1 MKNVINKILYSVIL
15 VVCVVAV
22 TGCLDDNKHSEMIE
36 ITDMVGD
43 KVMVK
48 KNPTKVA
55 CISRTS
61 YDLLVAF
68 GLEDYIDG
76 TYEKT
81 LENDWTKVLYPEC
94 SKHYK
99 YEYEPSY
106 ELLLSRGVDLVFAPE
121 KRIAEAYRE
130 HGITAL
136 TISLYGNPTFDSYL
150 TYIPDMVTK
159 IWDNDD
165 IKVKATKWENKVT
178 TAIEEIQNELAKH
191 DLKTKKLYYVRGDK
205 DKGIG
210 YTDTKGSFVEYAY
223 RVLGFN
229 CMSSILGNDGNRPSA
244 EAICE
249 FNPDVI
255 VMGGIYQNKH
265 VNDVKTTEP
274 YTTLEA
280 VKNNQIYT
288 IPIGFTQ
295 MEQINIFTAEFFY
308 DQANKL
314 YPSIFNYDI
323 NTMLKTSVKE
333 WFDVELTD
341 LQIQYMLNGLGPNGE
356 KMY

>member
-1 MKNVINKILYSVIL
+1 MKKRINLL
-15 VVCVVAV
+15 VVLLCLSTVV
-22 TGCLDDNKHSEMIE
+22 GCASNNNEIE
-36 ITDMVGD
+36 TIQITDMVGD
-43 KVMVK
+43 VISVK

-55 CISRTS
+55 CVSRTS

-68 GLEDYIDG
+68 GLEEYIDG

-81 LENDWTKVLYPEC
+81 LDNEWTSVLYPD
-94 SKHYK
+94 SSSHYK
-99 YEYEPSY
+99 YEYEPSF

-150 TYIPDMVTK
+150 TYISDMVTK
-159 IWDNDD
+159 LWDSKEVEN
-165 IKVKATKWENKVT
+165 KAKKWENNVT
-178 TAIEEIQNELAKH
+178 TAVNEIQRELAKNNVE
-191 DLKTKKLYYVRGDK
+191 KEKLYYVRGDK
-205 DKGIG
+205 DRGIG

-223 RVLGFN
+223 RVLGFD
-229 CMSSILGNDGNRPSA
+229 CMSSQLGYDGNKPSA

-249 FNPDVI
+249 FNPDVF

-265 VNDVKTTEP
+265 VSDIKNTEP

-280 VKNNQIYT
+280 VKNNKIYT
-288 IPIGFTQ
+288 IPMGFTQ

-314 YPSIFNYDI
+314 YPNIFNYDVSKMI
-323 NTMLKTSVKE
+323 KDSTKE

-341 LQIQYMLNGLGPNGE
+341 LQIQYMLSGLSPEG
-356 KMY
+356 KDMF